1 MTMSPDAFFKRLLIP
16 VDGSK
21 SSLKAARFGLR
32 LAAHE
37 NCEVIA
43 VHVIDEENAA
53 DLALYSDRPVEEILE
68 RMRRGGESY
77 LEEIQEIARRHRV
90 RCAGEVRVGIPHRA
104 ILVVAEERDADLIVM
119 GTVGRK
125 GPRRVLIGSVTER
138 VIEQSTVPVL
148 VVK

>member
-1 MTMSPDAFFKRLLIP
+1 MAPNGFFKRLLIP

-21 SSLKAARFGLR
+21 SSIKAARFGLR
-32 LAAHE
+32 LAGHE

-68 RMRRGGESY
+68 RMRRSGESY
-77 LEEIQEIARRHRV
+77 IEEIQEIARRHRV
-90 RCAGEVRVGIPHRA
+90 RFASEVLVGIPHRA
-104 ILVVAEERDADLIVM
+104 LLALTAEREADLIVM

-138 VIEQSTVPVL
+138 LIEQSPVPVL